1 MHKCKGL
8 FTFATTCRYHTVNII
23 ILKKR
28 EYKKYTLGGMSR
40 LLVVL
45 LAVFYIS
52 IIAME
57 AAHMHADVIETSASA
72 DAEDDPAANECKI
85 CAYFAHQQQAGAVIS
100 YDLSIALFSLH
111 DRVLIARDFANAY
124 QTSVQEFINRG
135 PPCPFI

>member
-1 MHKCKGL
+1 MQGAIYICNNVSLSYGQHHH
-8 FTFATTCRYHTVNII
+8 FE
-23 ILKKR
+23 KKR

-85 CAYFAHQQQAGAVIS
+85 CAYFAH
-100 YDLSIALFSLH
+100 
-111 DRVLIARDFANAY
+111 
-124 QTSVQEFINRG
+124 
-135 PPCPFI
+135 